1 MKKLYPFVKDESQFY
16 LAFKHALDRNRLK
29 SLRFDFWLLQENCN
43 YDFLND
49 DGYEEIGNEF
59 QKDIEEYYSDRIE
72 NETKLNKE
80 EQNDIYDTE
89 SDLPF

>member
-1 MKKLYPFVKDESQFY
+1 MFY
-16 LAFKHALDRNRLK
+16 N
-29 SLRFDFWLLQENCN
+29 
-43 YDFLND
+43 
-49 DGYEEIGNEF
+49 EEIGNEF

-72 NETKLNKE
+72 NETKLKE